1 MDVDE
6 SLNSRFASQIGIN
19 ASTNKPDIQ
28 VVNVGVEAK
37 FCEFLKHLQQGL
49 SDSLEL
55 IRQFKD
61 VSSTKAIQVKD
72 ELFNDSAMTSDG
84 SYEEFENWQLETKL
98 WDLVEI
104 LYHFRLSKFDAPKL
118 SKYSS
123 ISVKEEHFRI
133 VNTKLAEL
141 TIIMTWIRN
150 NSQTVDTSDLPLT
163 SKWRHTK
170 QSVQTSDLNVLSAE
184 KAPSYSNELDID
196 GPLRTG
202 KSLHPDDIKNDDII
216 FKTIYKLLLTNDYDG
231 ALALANESGN
241 YTLSMIL
248 VGGIL
253 PCLDEVVDKEYI
265 SSVNID
271 SDQLQGCKHKLLYY
285 KSIYKLCQQTSLNK
299 YEKLIYN
306 YLCGAN
312 INENLK
318 ESDDWNESLLL
329 YCNQIVVYE
338 TIKFYES
345 QLHNKDWEN
354 LSISIPKPQVDNIEA
369 ILNILLTNPNSSIAE
384 ASRHPIRIVI
394 GGVLIKKVSPLVTD
408 ITKSSNNNNQVYRNN
423 TLLRIVSHLAI
434 FVETTQIEPL
444 NPQDFSKLIK
454 LYINGLS
461 EKSLDLVPFYLP
473 FIPNDSEAMECYS
486 EILINL
492 NDKTEKINQVKISK
506 TIPYFNTSIDE
517 SNEERMNYFL
527 RKTVEK
533 ILDKTEAYY
542 KSNGDIEI
550 KDNTDSITPVD
561 KLLYESVDWFVIN
574 NMPQDIIIVS
584 IIIIKRFLLCGKL
597 AALKEFAKEK
607 NFKQTINSYDN
618 ELGTKNLLNPERA
631 TSPVPLINDEDRE
644 ELISYDSL
652 IRGLVS
658 ISEWKKFIEDN
669 GNDKSNFVNKAV
681 ENSIEKTTKQ
691 LNGLIM
697 KWFINTSNDLL
708 KEFRN
713 LYIPYLIIELLK
725 IYEFSRFNNQ
735 QYLEKSFDLIKLV
748 ANEDENDLLD
758 CFKKSGKLKEFL
770 YKCGEVSLVA
780 SEGGV
785 KGIFT

>member
-517 SNEERMNYFL
+517 SNGERMNYFL